1 VAAGDG
7 RTLKV
12 AVAASGGHDSTALL
26 HCTARSAAALGVEVH
41 ALHVHHGLQ
50 PAADDWLAHV
60 AAQCRRWGGI
70 RFHAQRVSERP
81 AAGDSIEAWAR
92 RVRYQAL
99 GDLARQAGCGLVLLA
114 HHRRD
119 QAETVLLQALRGA
132 GPAGLAAMPALVQ
145 RDGLLWAR
153 PWLDQPREAIDAY
166 LRRHRLRP
174 VLDPSNEETRYARSR
189 LRLRLWPALLAH
201 GADAEAALAA
211 VARRAQEARTLIDEV
226 ARADLARVADA
237 QGLRIADWLGLD
249 AARRA
254 NVLRHWLAAQTR
266 APRPETLIER
276 LLRELPQPRAGRWPL
291 AADAELR
298 RHGGR
303 LAVVERRPVVVGPV
317 LALDLSGPGAHPLP
331 AWGGTLQV
339 SRAAANAGVPA
350 ALLRR
355 AVLQPRGG
363 GEQFQAHAGGV
374 PRALKKQYQDA
385 GVPAWQRG
393 GPLVHAG
400 AQLVYVPGLGLDAR
414 ALQQPGRP
422 RVTLQWLADALPG
435 P

>member
-7 RTLKV
+7 RILMNV

-26 HCTARSAAALGVEVH
+26 HCTARMAANLGIQVH

-50 PAADDWLAHV
+50 PEADAWQAQV

-70 RFHAQRVSERP
+70 TFHAHRVTERP
-81 AAGDSIEAWAR
+81 APGDSIEAWAR

-132 GPAGLAAMPALVQ
+132 GPAGLAAMPALLQ

-153 PWLDQPREAIDAY
+153 PWLDQPREAIAAY

-174 VLDPSNEETRYARSR
+174 VLDPSNEDGRYARSR
-189 LRLRLWPALLAH
+189 LRTRLWPALLAH
-201 GADAEAALAA
+201 SNDAEAALAA
-211 VARRAQEARTLIDEV
+211 VARRAQEARSIVDEV
-226 ARADLARVADA
+226 AQDDLARVADA
-237 QGLRIADWLGLD
+237 QGLRIADWLRLNP
-249 AARRA
+249 ARRA
-254 NVLRHWLAAQTR
+254 NVLRHWLGGQTTS
-266 APRPETLIER
+266 PRPETLIDR
-276 LLRELPQPRAGRWPL
+276 LLLELPQARAGRWPL

-298 RHGGR
+298 QHAGR
-303 LAVVERRPVVVGPV
+303 LLAVVKPPAAAIGDPKPI
-317 LALDLSGPGAHPLP
+317 DLSRAGTHPLP

-339 SRAAANAGVPA
+339 SPAAGSAGVPA
-350 ALLRR
+350 ALLRQAWLR
-355 AVLQPRGG
+355 PRGG

-374 PRALKKQYQDA
+374 PRALKKQFQDA

-400 AQLVYVPGLGLDAR
+400 GQLVYVPGLGLDAR
-414 ALQQPGRP
+414 ARQRPGRP
-422 RVTLQWLADALPG
+422 RVTLQWLPG